1 MSTNERDWF
10 APRNDHQ
17 PEDPA
22 PAPSAFPPPPA
33 PADPAAPPGS
43 PVFPAPEPPPS
54 QPPAAG
60 PMPPSPQTPPPGTG
74 PMPPSPLP
82 SRPRRRRTGS
92 PRDRA
97 TPPPTRPT
105 PPPGYGPA
113 PSGPAPSSPAP
124 SGHVT
129 PPTGPAGAPPG
140 RGGAQQPGPGMP
152 GAGTPGGPGMPG
164 GPGRGRFVHPDQQV
178 WPPAPRESSGGS
190 TQPLP
195 AIRPGMTMPSPQ
207 RPPAA
212 AAVPPP
218 EQPPAAPQDAPPP
231 RRRRLVLVAVG
242 AAVASVVAMGLN
254 TYDGYRF
261 YDTTITDGIK
271 VKEIAVAPGQSGKVH
286 DIEWKAA
293 LKPVQAPQGSKH
305 GPEVTWLKVDI
316 TQKLLDESSATM
328 TAPPDKV
335 KLADRAGRTWTV
347 EFTPGDRPT
356 DRLELGKEYTFEGMA
371 IVPTPVANEVEL
383 SFRVSDYR
391 SDTPT
396 ADFFK
401 REKAG
406 KPEADVLRF
415 IRR

>member
-10 APRNDHQ
+10 APRNDHHS
-17 PEDPA
+17 EDPA

-33 PADPAAPPGS
+33 PADPATPPGA
-43 PVFPAPEPPPS
+43 PAFPPPS
-54 QPPAAG
+54 AEQPPAAG
-60 PMPPSPQTPPPGTG
+60 PMPPAPQTP
-74 PMPPSPLP
+74 LP
-82 SRPRRRRTGS
+82 ARPRRRRTGS

-97 TPPPTRPT
+97 TPPPARPT

-113 PSGPAPSSPAP
+113 PSGPVP
-124 SGHVT
+124 SGHAT
-129 PPTGPAGAPPG
+129 PPAGPAGAPPGHDARPPG
-140 RGGAQQPGPGMP
+140 RGGAQQP
-152 GAGTPGGPGMPG
+152 GPGMPG

-195 AIRPGMTMPSPQ
+195 AIRPGMAVPSPQ

-212 AAVPPP
+212 AAVPPV
-218 EQPPAAPQDAPPP
+218 EQPPAAPQDARPP
-231 RRRRLVLVAVG
+231 RRGRLILVAAG
-242 AAVASVVAMGLN
+242 AAVASVLAMGLN

-261 YDTTITDGIK
+261 YDTTVTDGIK
-271 VKEIAVAPGQSGKVH
+271 INEVAVAPGQSGKVH
-286 DIEWKAA
+286 DIEWRAA
-293 LKPVQAPQGSKH
+293 LKAVQAPEGSKH

-328 TAPPDKV
+328 TAPPDRA
-335 KLADRAGRTWTV
+335 KLEDRAGRTWTV

-356 DRLELGKEYTFEGMA
+356 DRLELGKEYKFEGMA
-371 IVPTPVANEVEL
+371 IVPAPVANEVEL

-396 ADFFK
+396 ADYFK

-415 IRR
+415 TRR